1 MGIMHKRIN
10 AQGAYVTLISGF
22 IIGFGRIFLEI
33 MSDSLNPGSFLYIV
47 GTMNYLSFGSWFFF
61 LCLLLITAVSLA
73 TEEPKSEKVLN
84 LTLGT
89 VSSEEKK
96 ITKASFDWK
105 DVSTS
110 IFVVLVVVF
119 VMLWFNGR

>member
-1 MGIMHKRIN
+1 
-10 AQGAYVTLISGF
+10 
-22 IIGFGRIFLEI
+22 
-33 MSDSLNPGSFLYIV
+33 
-47 GTMNYLSFGSWFFF
+47 MNYLSFGSCFFF